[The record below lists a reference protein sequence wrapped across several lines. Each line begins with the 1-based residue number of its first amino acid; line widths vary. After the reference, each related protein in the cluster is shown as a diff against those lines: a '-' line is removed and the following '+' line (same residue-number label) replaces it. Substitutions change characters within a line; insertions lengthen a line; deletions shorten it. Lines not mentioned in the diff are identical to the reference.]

1 MKLHLNDARGNNQFT
16 GYGDG
21 YVQINGENY
30 SASLIVLPTQ
40 IIQDWH
46 EGGVAAL
53 SEVHF
58 ERMLELDC
66 EIVLLGTGKVLRFP
80 HPSLSRSLLHAR
92 VGLEVM
98 DSAAACRTYNILLAE
113 GRKVAAALLLETTE
127 TSSTDSSVIR

>member
-16 GYGDG
+16 GYGEG
-21 YVQINGENY
+21 YVQINGQNY
-30 SASLIVLPTQ
+30 GANLIVLPTR
-40 IIQDWH
+40 IIPDWH
-46 EGGVAAL
+46 EGGVATL
-53 SEVHF
+53 SEAHF

-66 EIVLLGTGKVLRFP
+66 EIILLGTGKVLRFP

-113 GRKVAAALLLETTE
+113 GRKVAAALLLEAAGAVPA
-127 TSSTDSSVIR
+127 DSSVVR